1 MFLFFVVRTKSK
13 SHVRKKY
20 NSCNFTMSISFTF
33 CTCFQLDEEH
43 FFCQNIS
50 RECSTINGSSSSET
64 TQFHHLLRF
73 DFGQLSISRQKIF
86 PYSVNSRRNYHSIV
100 SLSAGQVVKL
110 EQANRYGQFFFQFLL
125 SYAPSLARTYGKP
138 PRTIVYL
145 SKFIIIQIEPL
156 PLCIVNVI
164 ICHCGA

>member
-20 NSCNFTMSISFTF
+20 NSCNFTMRISFTF

-110 EQANRYGQFFFQFLL
+110 EQANRYGQFFSVSPLVRPELGTYIWQTAANHCLL
-125 SYAPSLARTYGKP
+125 
-138 PRTIVYL
+138 
-145 SKFIIIQIEPL
+145 IE
-156 PLCIVNVI
+156 IYNNTN
-164 ICHCGA
+164 